1 MGRGLYKRKLQRK
14 NENEQ
19 IQQPIVEE
27 TPTDTAPAPCFKVKV
42 THPSLRIRRAPSLS
56 AEVVGLITNFGVYDI
71 YDTLDGWGKLADE
84 TWIMLKYTKKL
95 GD

>member
-14 NENEQ
+14 NESEQ
-19 IQQPIVEE
+19 IQQPAVKEISA
-27 TPTDTAPAPCFKVKV
+27 DTAPAPCFKVKV
-42 THPSLRIRRAPSLS
+42 THPSLRIRRAPSLL
-56 AEVVGLITNFGVYDI
+56 AGVVGLITDFGIYDI

-84 TWIMLKYTKKL
+84 TWIMLKYTEKL